1 MTAVAIAIVAV
12 SPLAVDEHIL
22 IMDRREEMVHSK
34 IKVVG

>member
-1 MTAVAIAIVAV
+1 MTAIAIAIVTV